1 MGRAYQEL
9 GHLNRDMGNEE
20 KAVMHYRQACELNPA
35 LPCILEFSLSIL
47 PKNENKPAADHALEQ
62 IKKLQITSWITFIY
76 RADS

>member
-35 LPCILEFSLSIL
+35 LPSSWNYLYQYFQKIE
-47 PKNENKPAADHALEQ
+47 NEPAAAHALSL
-62 IKKLQITSWITFIY
+62 IHI
-76 RADS
+76 